1 MCPVLEYRTDCC
13 RISSTLSLGGW
24 GCWDLGK
31 KVSKSSELIKGK
43 WLREAL

>member
-1 MCPVLEYRTDCC
+1 MDPVEEYRTNCC
-13 RISSTLSLGGW
+13 RISSALSLGGW

-43 WLREAL
+43 WLGEAL